1 MSKSILVISCLL
13 LVAISNSLVRA
24 EDLKV
29 EVISTP
35 EVCEQKSKNGD
46 SLTMHYTG
54 TLQADGKKFD
64 SRWVI
69 LKCTKLKKAHF
80 VINELS

>member
-1 MSKSILVISCLL
+1 MLKSILVLSCLL
-13 LVAISNSLVRA
+13 VVAISNSLVNA

-35 EVCEQKSKNGD
+35 EVCDQKSKSGD

-64 SRWVI
+64 SR
-69 LKCTKLKKAHF
+69 
-80 VINELS
+80 

>member
-1 MSKSILVISCLL
+1 MLKSILVLSCLL
-13 LVAISNSLVRA
+13 VVAISNSLVNA

-35 EVCEQKSKNGD
+35 EVCDQKSKSGD

-64 SRWVI
+64 SRWVTY
-69 LKCTKLKKAHF
+69 KYF
-80 VINELS
+80 